1 VYHLLFIV
9 FCDWTS
15 ERTLDL
21 VLDETAF
28 NSADMIR
35 ARYLTRPGWYVVFIN
50 FLICDN
56 DMIRARY
63 LTHPGWYVVFI
74 NFLICVNDKDT
85 VNSSYL
91 STGCYIHRHSSDS
104 HVMYVV
110 YVFTVLLAV

>member
-35 ARYLTRPGWYVVFIN
+35 ARYLTCPGWYVVF
-50 FLICDN
+50 
-56 DMIRARY
+56 
-63 LTHPGWYVVFI
+63 V

-91 STGCYIHRHSSDS
+91 STGCYTHRHSSDS